1 MTIHLVSKSFLL
13 YTFKISSYIKICYDY
28 FIFSVKAVFMPF
40 PGGKLVFRNGKVIE
54 KLEIVFYWDSL
65 CC

>member
-1 MTIHLVSKSFLL
+1 
-13 YTFKISSYIKICYDY
+13 
-28 FIFSVKAVFMPF
+28 MPF
-40 PGGKLVFRNGKVIE
+40 PGGKLVFRNAKVIE